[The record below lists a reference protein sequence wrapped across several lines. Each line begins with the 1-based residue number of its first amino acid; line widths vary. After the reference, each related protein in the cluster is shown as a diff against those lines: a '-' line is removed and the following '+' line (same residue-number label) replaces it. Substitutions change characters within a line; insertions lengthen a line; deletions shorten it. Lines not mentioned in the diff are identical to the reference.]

1 MKECIYLRDDFF
13 ENDVVKSIE
22 DKYGLHYSI
31 IYIKLLLLGCN
42 NDGYL
47 RFKNTEEN
55 FIKEISLEI
64 NEGFE
69 VVEKTIEILISKNLI
84 EVISENEY
92 FLKSTEVVKF

>member
-1 MKECIYLRDDFF
+1 MKECVCLREDFF

-22 DKYGLHYSI
+22 DKYGFRYSI
-31 IYIKLLLLGCN
+31 IYIKLLILGCN

-64 NEGFE
+64 DEEFE

>member
-1 MKECIYLRDDFF
+1 MKECVCLRDDFF

-22 DKYGLHYSI
+22 DKYGFRYSI
-31 IYIKLLLLGCN
+31 IYIKLLILGCN

-64 NEGFE
+64 DEEFE

>member
-1 MKECIYLRDDFF
+1 MKEYFCLRDDFF

-22 DKYGLHYSI
+22 DKYGLHCLA

-64 NEGFE
+64 NEEFE

>member
-1 MKECIYLRDDFF
+1 MKECVCLREDFF

-22 DKYGLHYSI
+22 DKYGFRYSI
-31 IYIKLLLLGCN
+31 IYIKLLILGGN

-64 NEGFE
+64 DEEFE